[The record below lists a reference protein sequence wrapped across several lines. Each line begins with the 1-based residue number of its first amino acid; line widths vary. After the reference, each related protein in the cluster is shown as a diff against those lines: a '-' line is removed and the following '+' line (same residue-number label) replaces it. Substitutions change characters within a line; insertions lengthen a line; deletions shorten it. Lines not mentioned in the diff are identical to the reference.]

1 MSRRCSRPQRIVSG
15 PSFGLRL
22 HLIEI
27 AFADADELVP
37 EDGKDEIY
45 DNVMSEIN
53 DLEDELN
60 RELKKIRKETGYDLR
75 SCVIRVWR

>member
-1 MSRRCSRPQRIVSG
+1 MSG
-15 PSFGLRL
+15 GLNFDLRL
-22 HLIEI
+22 YVTEVG
-27 AFADADELVP
+27 FTDADELVP

-75 SCVIRVWR
+75 LCVIRVWR